1 MNTYTET
8 GESHYTGGAWSAFV
22 VGAAIG
28 AAAALI
34 LAPARGR
41 DTRAYLKQRGNE
53 LGRDAMQRGRE
64 TWREQ
69 SERVKSAISTG
80 WERAND
86 AMHQAREHGE
96 AAYREARESR
106 QLGDPDVVRTGYRNE
121 PHRSAE

>member
-8 GESHYTGGAWSAFV
+8 GESHYAGGALSAFV

-34 LAPARGR
+34 LAPATGR
-41 DTRAYLKQRGNE
+41 DTRAFLKRRSNE
-53 LGRDAMQRGRE
+53 LGRDAMERGRE
-64 TWREQ
+64 AWREQ
-69 SERVKSAISTG
+69 SERVKSAVSTG
-80 WERAND
+80 WERAGE
-86 AMHQAREHGE
+86 AMNQAREHGE

-106 QLGDPDVVRTGYRNE
+106 HAGEPDVVRTGYRSE

>member
-86 AMHQAREHGE
+86 AMHQALPL
-96 AAYREARESR
+96 ACSLASR
-106 QLGDPDVVRTGYRNE
+106 RASI
-121 PHRSAE
+121 SAFCAMGRRMA